1 MNMGFI
7 SIQYYLFL
15 VPMVALYYLSRRGSW
30 FFLLVIN
37 LLYYSLAGAEG
48 LVLLCGMTLVS
59 YVMGLAVELVKR
71 RSLLA
76 LSLAATLAPLVVVKG
91 EWIWGGVLPGGGGS
105 LLAPLGLSFFTLQ
118 MAGYLA
124 DVYKG
129 KIQAQRNPLKYA
141 LFVTFFPQ
149 MAQGPIPRYQK
160 LMPQLLQRSK
170 FEPENIARGAQL
182 ILWGFFLKM
191 VIADRAAVFVNR
203 VFDQWPVY
211 NGLYVLLAGIL
222 YSLQLYADFQA
233 CTKLAQGSAW
243 LMGIRLEE
251 NFRRPYLSASV
262 KEFWGRWH
270 LSLSSFLRDYVYIP
284 LGGNRKGRVRK
295 YLNLLITFLV
305 SGFWHGNGPQF
316 LVWGALHGG
325 YQILGDLT
333 RPVRDRFWEM
343 TGFPPQG
350 GARRWIQRLTTCFL
364 VMAAWVIFRAPTLGQ
379 GAEMLWGMV
388 TVWNPWIFLDD
399 SLLSL
404 GLSWKDWA
412 VLALGV
418 AFLIWASHTQ
428 ERGNSVRIMVDR
440 QPWVLRWA
448 LYILAVLAIALVGVY
463 GYGFSAQDFIYG
475 GF

>member
-1 MNMGFI
+1 MGFI

-30 FFLLVIN
+30 FFLLVVNI
-37 LLYYSLAGAEG
+37 LYYSLAGPEG
-48 LVLLCGMTLVS
+48 LALLGGMTLVS
-59 YVMGLAVELVKR
+59 YFMGLALEMVKS
-71 RSLLA
+71 RSLLG
-76 LSLAATLAPLVVVKG
+76 LSLAATLAPLVAVKG
-91 EWIWGGVLPGGGGS
+91 EWIWGGFLPGVQGS

-118 MAGYLA
+118 MVGYLA

-129 KIQAQRNPLKYA
+129 KIEAQRNPLKYA

-149 MAQGPIPRYQK
+149 IVQGPIPRYQQ
-160 LMPQLLQRSK
+160 LMPQLLQRSR
-170 FEPENIARGAQL
+170 FEPENITRGLQL

-191 VIADRAAVFVNR
+191 VIADRAAVFVNQ

-222 YSLQLYADFQA
+222 YSLQLYTDFQA

-251 NFRRPYLSASV
+251 NFRRPYLSTSV

-270 LSLSSFLRDYVYIP
+270 LSLSFFLRDYVYIP
-284 LGGNRKGRVRK
+284 LGGNRKGRTRK
-295 YLNLLITFLV
+295 YFNILITFLV

-316 LVWGALHGG
+316 LVWGMLHGG
-325 YQILGDLT
+325 YQVLGDLT
-333 RPVRDRFWEM
+333 RPARDRFWKIM
-343 TGFPPQG
+343 GFRPQG
-350 GARRWIQRLTTCFL
+350 GARRWIQGLTTCFL

-399 SLLSL
+399 SLLSM
-404 GLSWKDWA
+404 GLTWKDWA

-418 AFLIWASHTQ
+418 AFLVWTSGSQ
-428 ERGNSVRIMVDR
+428 EKGKSVRMMVDR